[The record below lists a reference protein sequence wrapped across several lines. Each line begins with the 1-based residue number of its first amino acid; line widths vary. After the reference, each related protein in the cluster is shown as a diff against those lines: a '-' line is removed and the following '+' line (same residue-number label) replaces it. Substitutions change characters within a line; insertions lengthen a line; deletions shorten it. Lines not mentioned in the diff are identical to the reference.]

1 MTNAFIVHQTNT
13 FSAGEERSALVTNAT
28 VLETNA
34 LKTRVQTSI
43 PQSYTRSYQRLSNRT
58 SLEIATHR
66 YYSPSKTGA
75 GGSHALVLTC
85 EYATPPSFYTQRH
98 SLLD

>member
-13 FSAGEERSALVTNAT
+13 FSAGEERSALVTNVT
-28 VLETNA
+28 VLGTNA

-58 SLEIATHR
+58 SLEIATHLR
-66 YYSPSKTGA
+66 KWAPAVATLSYSPA
-75 GGSHALVLTC
+75 RVL
-85 EYATPPSFYTQRH
+85 YTH
-98 SLLD
+98 